1 MAEIFDLSKRCFFFR
16 FCERYDLINVH
27 QARVNIKSANSFENK
42 NPYVECGDFFN
53 IKRQATLEHGTPF
66 Y

>member
-1 MAEIFDLSKRCFFFR
+1 MAEISDLSKRCLFIR
-16 FCERYDLINVH
+16 FCERYDSINVH
-27 QARVNIKSANSFENK
+27 QARVNIKSANSLKTKTHMLN
-42 NPYVECGDFFN
+42 VVIFFY